1 MFLPIE
7 ASEFV
12 SSARGAQ
19 LITSVPNMK
28 NRKAK
33 TASEPH
39 PDDMLSEYDFSK
51 SRPNP
56 YAAAFEAGTVAVVLD
71 ADVAKRFPD
80 AKAVNAALRGL
91 K

>member
-1 MFLPIE
+1 
-7 ASEFV
+7 
-12 SSARGAQ
+12 
-19 LITSVPNMK
+19 
-28 NRKAK
+28 
-33 TASEPH
+33 
-39 PDDMLSEYDFSK
+39 MLSEYDFSK